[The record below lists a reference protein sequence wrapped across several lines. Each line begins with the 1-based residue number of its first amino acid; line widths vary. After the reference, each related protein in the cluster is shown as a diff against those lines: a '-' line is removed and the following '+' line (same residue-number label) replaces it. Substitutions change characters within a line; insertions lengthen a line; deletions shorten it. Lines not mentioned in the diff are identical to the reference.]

1 MYVHMAHIV
10 GKILHI
16 RPNEILDTWGV
27 PELIVAYG
35 FYTDEISSEN
45 YERWKDLD
53 PQSRAKTPKP
63 NEYHVKFYGL
73 DKISD
78 G

>member
-16 RPNEILDTWGV
+16 RPSEILDTWGV
-27 PELIVAYG
+27 AELIVAYG

-45 YERWKDLD
+45 YEKWKDLD
-53 PQSRAKTPKP
+53 PKQRAKTPKP
-63 NEYHVKFYGL
+63 KEYHVKFYGL
-73 DKISD
+73 DKISN